1 MMQNQTKP
9 NGTENSSDLTNILKQ
24 LNVVQI
30 RFCIARCETKTDKEA
45 AEVIGITPGV
55 VKGWNDDGS
64 KQLVDEAVR
73 LMVYDGVIT
82 AQELRRRNLA
92 KAMAIKVSGL
102 DSDDEKM
109 RQSVATEIIE
119 WEMGKATQPTD
130 NKHSGDLSIEVIHV
144 KPRSDDD

>member
-1 MMQNQTKP
+1 MMSNQTQP
-9 NGTENSSDLTNILKQ
+9 NETENSSNLTNILKR

-45 AEVIGITPGV
+45 AEVIGVTPGV

-92 KAMAIKVSGL
+92 KAMAIKVAGL
-102 DSDDEKM
+102 DSVDEKT

-119 WEMGKATQPTD
+119 WETGKATQPTD
-130 NKHSGDLSIEVIHV
+130 NKHSGDLNIVVTLKEQ
-144 KPRSDDD
+144 DE